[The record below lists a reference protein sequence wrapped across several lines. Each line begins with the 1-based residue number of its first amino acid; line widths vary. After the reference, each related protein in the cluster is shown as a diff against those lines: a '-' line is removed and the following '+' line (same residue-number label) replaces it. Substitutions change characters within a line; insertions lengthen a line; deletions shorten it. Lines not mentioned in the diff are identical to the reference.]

1 MKLVEVPEP
10 VFERYRALA
19 TAADAF
25 VYAHE
30 GRPGFLRS
38 YADPKS
44 GAPIWTL
51 FGELAL
57 AIEYLERACDVA
69 DEELKR

>member
-1 MKLVEVPEP
+1 VKLVQVPSE
-10 VFERYRALA
+10 VFERYRQLA

-25 VYAHE
+25 VHAHE

-38 YADPKS
+38 YTDPKT

-51 FGELAL
+51 FGGLATALEALGKAQDDADRELD
-57 AIEYLERACDVA
+57 R
-69 DEELKR
+69 